1 MAPPNTAASGNWVEG
16 LIGAARAQPQLP
28 GRSHWPVVRN
38 LLAVGLNAAAA
49 ENWRS
54 IGGTYPSTASPQR
67 APSRRPIGSLPASA
81 RVPSQYPAGVPTGI
95 GGGNA
100 GASIQLPQRTPIVQ
114 RDSNATAVVLPG
126 SRNVTIVN
134 GPERARNSAVS
145 AAAQQA
151 GLPAWNWQADENR
164 SVREAAMSA
173 GEAAT
178 AARSAG
184 QPLADQ
190 ANPNRQEYFEP
201 GGRGS
206 LADMQAWAAANPALA
221 ARLKQR
227 SGYGTAGVVPTL
239 GSADDS
245 ILAAQGAG
253 ALDGLRSGSSTDDAM
268 LAGQAAGVFD
278 RAPARLLDSDQ
289 AMLRA
294 QASGSLDGLR
304 PGATADDAMLAGQM
318 AGVFDQ
324 APLDPAARVA
334 LAQAAAPTA
343 NALPQ
348 SQDLA
353 QENLRQYLEAIKRNG
368 MNLG

>member
-1 MAPPNTAASGNWVEG
+1 MQPRLVTGWRALLVQQGLSRRPP
-16 LIGAARAQPQLP
+16 
-28 GRSHWPVVRN
+28 
-38 LLAVGLNAAAA
+38 
-49 ENWRS
+49 
-54 IGGTYPSTASPQR
+54 
-67 APSRRPIGSLPASA
+67 RRPIGNLPSGA

-100 GASIQLPQRTPIVQ
+100 GASIQPVVQ
-114 RDSNATAVVLPG
+114 PASNTTAVVLPG
-126 SRNVTIVN
+126 SRNVAIVN

-164 SVREAAMSA
+164 SIRQAATSA
-173 GEAAT
+173 GEAAA

-184 QPLADQ
+184 QSLPNE
-190 ANPNRQEYFEP
+190 ANANRQEYWQP

-206 LADMQAWAAANPALA
+206 LADMQAWAAANKGLA
-221 ARLKQR
+221 DELKER
-227 SGYGTAGVVPTL
+227 SGYGTAGVAPTL
-239 GSADDS
+239 NSADDA

-253 ALDGLRSGSSTDDAM
+253 ALDGLRSGSTTDDAI

-278 RAPARLLDSDQ
+278 SRSAPVQLLDGDQ
-289 AMLRA
+289 AILRA

-304 PGATADDAMLAGQM
+304 PGATADDAILAGQM

-334 LAQAAAPTA
+334 PAQAAAPTT
-343 NALPQ
+343 NVLPQ

-353 QENLRQYLEAIKRNG
+353 QENLRQYLEAIKRGG
-368 MNLG
+368 MALG

>member
-1 MAPPNTAASGNWVEG
+1 MAPQRTGQNSGALFTWPGIPNLSWPGIPNTPATGSNTAASGNWVEG
-16 LIGAARAQPQLP
+16 LIGAARAQQ
-28 GRSHWPVVRN
+28 
-38 LLAVGLNAAAA
+38 
-49 ENWRS
+49 
-54 IGGTYPSTASPQR
+54 
-67 APSRRPIGSLPASA
+67 APPRRPIGNLPSSA

-100 GASIQLPQRTPIVQ
+100 GASIQPPRRTPVVQ
-114 RDSNATAVVLPG
+114 PASNTTAVVLPG
-126 SRNVTIVN
+126 SRNVAIVN

-164 SVREAAMSA
+164 SIRQAATSA
-173 GEAAT
+173 GEAAA

-184 QPLADQ
+184 QSLPSE
-190 ANPNRQEYFEP
+190 ANANRQEYWQP

-227 SGYGTAGVVPTL
+227 SGYGTAGVAPTL
-239 GSADDS
+239 NSADDA

-253 ALDGLRSGSSTDDAM
+253 ALDGLSSGSTTDDAI
-268 LAGQAAGVFD
+268 LVGQAAGVFD
-278 RAPARLLDSDQ
+278 SRSAPVQLLDGDQ
-289 AMLRA
+289 AILRA

-304 PGATADDAMLAGQM
+304 PGATADDAMLSGQM

-324 APLDPAARVA
+324 APLDPTTRMAP
-334 LAQAAAPTA
+334 AQAAAPTA
-343 NALPQ
+343 NALSQ
-348 SQDLA
+348 SQDMA
-353 QENLRQYLEAIKRNG
+353 QENLRQYLEAIKRSG

>member
-1 MAPPNTAASGNWVEG
+1 MAPQRTGQNSGALFTWPGIPNLSWPGIPNTPATGSNTAASGNWVEG
-16 LIGAARAQPQLP
+16 LIGAARAQQ
-28 GRSHWPVVRN
+28 
-38 LLAVGLNAAAA
+38 
-49 ENWRS
+49 
-54 IGGTYPSTASPQR
+54 
-67 APSRRPIGSLPASA
+67 APPRRPIGNLPSSA

-100 GASIQLPQRTPIVQ
+100 GASIQPVVQ
-114 RDSNATAVVLPG
+114 PASNTTAVVLPG
-126 SRNVTIVN
+126 SRNVAIVN
-134 GPERARNSAVS
+134 GPERARNYAVS

-164 SVREAAMSA
+164 SIRQAATSA
-173 GEAAT
+173 GEAAA

-184 QPLADQ
+184 QSLPNE
-190 ANPNRQEYFEP
+190 ANANRQEYWQP

-227 SGYGTAGVVPTL
+227 SGYGTAGVAPTL
-239 GSADDS
+239 NSADDA

-253 ALDGLRSGSSTDDAM
+253 ALDGLRSGSTTDDAI

-278 RAPARLLDSDQ
+278 SRSAPVQLLDGDQ
-289 AMLRA
+289 AILRA

-334 LAQAAAPTA
+334 PAQAAAPTT

-353 QENLRQYLEAIKRNG
+353 QENLRQYLEAIKRGG
-368 MNLG
+368 MALG

>member
-1 MAPPNTAASGNWVEG
+1 MPAYPDLKALAF
-16 LIGAARAQPQLP
+16 GAATMNPLGAFAAGGLSPNNLLFTAGEAVRNLSRPP
-28 GRSHWPVVRN
+28 GRSRAQNNPYPLGPAYGGDQQN
-38 LLAVGLNAAAA
+38 L
-49 ENWRS
+49 
-54 IGGTYPSTASPQR
+54 PQGR
-67 APSRRPIGSLPASA
+67 G
-81 RVPSQYPAGVPTGI
+81 RV

-100 GASIQLPQRTPIVQ
+100 GASVQPPRRTPVVQ
-114 RDSNATAVVLPG
+114 PASNTTAVVLPG

-164 SVREAAMSA
+164 SVRQAAMSA
-173 GEAAT
+173 GEAAA

-184 QPLADQ
+184 QPLASE
-190 ANPNRQEYFEP
+190 ANANRQEYWQP

-221 ARLKQR
+221 ARLRQR
-227 SGYGTAGVVPTL
+227 SGYGTTGVAPTL
-239 GSADDS
+239 NSSDDA

-253 ALDGLRSGSSTDDAM
+253 ALDGLRSGSTTDDAL

-278 RAPARLLDSDQ
+278 GRSAPMQLLDGDQ
-289 AMLRA
+289 AILRA

-304 PGATADDAMLAGQM
+304 PGATADDAMLSGQM

-324 APLDPAARVA
+324 AALDPTTRVA
-334 LAQAAAPTA
+334 SAQAAAPTT

-353 QENLRQYLEAIKRNG
+353 QENLRQYLEAIKRGG